1 MPNFNGTGP
10 MGQGPMTGGGMG
22 KCGEGEGDFAPGDGM
37 GMGRGMRGGMGIR
50 GRGICRGQN
59 ANYTPE
65 QEKTAL
71 QNEVSNL
78 KAMLKNA
85 EDRLKSL
92 EE

>member
-10 MGQGPMTGGGMG
+10 TGQGPKTGRGKG
-22 KCGEGEGDFAPGDGM
+22 KCEEGDGDFTPGAKM
-37 GMGRGMRGGMGIR
+37 GMGRGMRG
-50 GRGICRGQN
+50 RGICRWQN
-59 ANYTPE
+59 VDYTPE

-78 KAMLKNA
+78 KTMLKNA